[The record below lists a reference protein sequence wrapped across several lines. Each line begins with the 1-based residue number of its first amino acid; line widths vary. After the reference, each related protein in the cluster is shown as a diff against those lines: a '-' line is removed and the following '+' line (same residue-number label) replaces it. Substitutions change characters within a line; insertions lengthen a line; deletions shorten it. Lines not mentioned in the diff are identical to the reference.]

1 MKKLEELILD
11 DNTFLINGI
20 KGFIKDHEKFNE
32 NKYLKESI
40 YAKKIYESKKDTI
53 RFIKAKRK
61 EYKAKILLIENNIN
75 VLCNTLKDLEFERN
89 IRANRIKDD
98 KTSDSEFKESLED
111 IEEAIMETNKIIC
124 SEENKIKK
132 LREDYKK
139 FNDTSLE
146 EEKIVY
152 IFFNYIKREYI
163 KFRRNLVKVL
173 NSNTLDGEE
182 LILTYEYLLI
192 ITKRMICIEEDLL
205 SG

>member
-1 MKKLEELILD
+1 MKKSEELILD

-20 KGFIKDHEKFNE
+20 KAFIKDYEKEKE
-32 NKYLKESI
+32 NKDLTENNYTR
-40 YAKKIYESKKDTI
+40 KIYELKKDTI

-61 EYKAKILLIENNIN
+61 EYKAKILLVENNIN
-75 VLCNTLKDLEFERN
+75 VFSNTLKDLEFERN
-89 IRANRIKDD
+89 IRADRIKDD
-98 KTSDSEFKESLED
+98 KTSDSDFKESLQD

-124 SEENKIKK
+124 SEEKKMKK
-132 LREDYKK
+132 LREDYKN

-163 KFRRNLVKVL
+163 KFRRNLVKAL
-173 NSNTLDGEE
+173 NSNTLTGEE

>member
-20 KGFIKDHEKFNE
+20 KGFIKDYEKNNE

-53 RFIKAKRK
+53 RFIKDKRK
-61 EYKAKILLIENNIN
+61 EYKAKILFIENNIN
-75 VLCNTLKDLEFERN
+75 VLSNTLKDLEFERN
-89 IRANRIKDD
+89 IRADRIKDA
-98 KTSDSEFKESLED
+98 KTSDNEFKESLED

-132 LREDYKK
+132 LREDYKN

-163 KFRRNLVKVL
+163 KFRRNLIKVL
-173 NSNTLDGEE
+173 NSNTLTGEE

>member
-1 MKKLEELILD
+1 MKRLDELILD
-11 DNTFLINGI
+11 DNTFLVNGI
-20 KGFIKDHEKFNE
+20 KGFIKDHERDNE
-32 NKYLKESI
+32 NKNIKEII
-40 YAKKIYESKKDTI
+40 YTKKVYESKKDTI

-75 VLCNTLKDLEFERN
+75 VLSNTLKDLEFERN
-89 IRANRIKDD
+89 IREDRIKDD
-98 KTSDSEFKESLED
+98 KTRTEEFKESLED
-111 IEEAIMETNKIIC
+111 IEAAIMETNKIIY

-132 LREDYKK
+132 LREYYKN

-163 KFRRNLVKVL
+163 RFRRNLVKAL
-173 NSNTLDGEE
+173 NSNTLTGEE